1 MAVPWESVPSNWGV
15 KGNVVYALMG
25 DNITQDIKNVKIL
38 PVDEWG
44 KWVYGVGGS

>member
-1 MAVPWESVPSNWGV
+1 VVRSFKFEREW
-15 KGNVVYALMG
+15 NVVYALMR

-44 KWVYGVGGS
+44 KWVYGDR